1 MDNFTFHNPTK
12 IIFGKATENKVGAEV
27 KRYSQKVLLCYGGG
41 SIKEQDYM
49 TE

>member
-12 IIFGKATENKVGAEV
+12 IIFGKATENKVGTV
-27 KRYSQKVLLCYGGG
+27 KNTAIKSYFVMAVVVL
-41 SIKEQDYM
+41 KTDYM

>member
-1 MDNFTFHNPTK
+1 MDNFTFHGPTK

-27 KRYSQKVLLCYGGG
+27 KRYSQRYCYGGG